1 MGVLLLPKVGIEI
14 NQAMKIDGYLLEK
27 DTVINPDE
35 NYIISRDKQ
44 GNVVSYYK
52 DDIWDFKYYKSNSKS
67 SEKIFFEK
75 IHTKEIRKEAKRLI
89 FIIMAFKKG
98 KGSSAI
104 STNTLIGLYYNSMIA
119 PISIYSI
126 KENIFMKEFFE
137 DSNHILKYINNFC
150 TNTNQIIILRSM
162 LELLHSI
169 NNQLSGINFK
179 KDDKL
184 FDYLGQI
191 IHTQRYKINQ
201 TEVIPIRILQNSI
214 KQRWEQVDLLESNLN
229 SLILFIEN
237 IINIEHYACSNS
249 TYEKYKNSVDGI
261 IKWNEAIS
269 DCGLKELFETYNIQN
284 KRLFRSF
291 IKKIQGTVK
300 HLIHAYS
307 GMRDQEVISLKN
319 NCYKEELVDDTNIVR
334 IIGITTKLEGRHKLT
349 NWITSSIIFKAINI
363 LREINRA
370 ILKNIECEYN
380 TQYLFLSPK
389 MINYENHKIKNNYQF
404 QTHDQLPLNQNEILI
419 DREDLTQ
426 LKNINYLKDYDSSSH
441 FQLGSVWNF
450 YFHQYRRTL
459 AVYSI
464 QSGLVSLGSLQWQ
477 LKHLFKEMTLYYANG
492 ASRAKKI
499 FDLEDDHIALE
510 MNQIKPEID
519 AISYIENVLLSN
531 EKLYGAHGK
540 FIESIRDENKIF
552 FKKDRAKIIQKFKN
566 GELAFKETA
575 LGACVT
581 IEPCNESLLGSIT
594 ACIDCAF
601 AVHKISKIEKLIDE
615 QNYLINVLDKNSVEY
630 RTEKLELEKLKTFL
644 KTVSKD

>member
-1 MGVLLLPKVGIEI
+1 
-14 NQAMKIDGYLLEK
+14 
-27 DTVINPDE
+27 
-35 NYIISRDKQ
+35 
-44 GNVVSYYK
+44 
-52 DDIWDFKYYKSNSKS
+52 
-67 SEKIFFEK
+67 
-75 IHTKEIRKEAKRLI
+75 
-89 FIIMAFKKG
+89 
-98 KGSSAI
+98 
-104 STNTLIGLYYNSMIA
+104 
-119 PISIYSI
+119 
-126 KENIFMKEFFE
+126 
-137 DSNHILKYINNFC
+137 
-150 TNTNQIIILRSM
+150 M

-229 SLILFIEN
+229 GLTLFIEN

-249 TYEKYKNSVDGI
+249 TYEKYKNSVDEI

-307 GMRDQEVISLKN
+307 GMRDQEAISLKN
-319 NCYKEELVDDTNIVR
+319 DCYKEELVDDTNIVK
-334 IIGITTKLEGRHKLT
+334 IIGITTKLEGRQRLT

-370 ILKNIECEYN
+370 ILKNIDCEYN

-404 QTHDQLPLNQNEILI
+404 QTHDQLPLKQDEILI
-419 DREDLTQ
+419 DREDLKQ

-441 FQLGSVWNF
+441 FQIGSVWTF

-540 FIESIRDENKIF
+540 FIESLRDENKIF

-594 ACIDCAF
+594 ACVDCAF
-601 AVHKISKIEKLIDE
+601 AAHKISKIKKLIDE
-615 QNYLINVLDKNSVEY
+615 QNYLISVLDKNSVEY
-630 RTEKLELEKLKTFL
+630 RTEKIELEKLKTFL

>member
-14 NQAMKIDGYLLEK
+14 NQAMKIDSYLLEK

-35 NYIISRDKQ
+35 NYIISRDKH

-52 DDIWDFKYYKSNSKS
+52 DDIWDFKHYKSNSKS

-75 IHTKEIRKEAKRLI
+75 IYTKEIRKEAKRLV

-98 KGSSAI
+98 KGSSAM
-104 STNTLIGLYYNSMIA
+104 SNNTLISLYYNSMIV

-137 DSNHILKYINNFC
+137 DSSHIVKYINNFC
-150 TNTNQIIILRSM
+150 TNSNQIIILRSM

-184 FDYLGQI
+184 FNYLGQV
-191 IHTQRYKINQ
+191 IHTRRYKINQ

-214 KQRWEQVDLLESNLN
+214 KQRWEQIDLLESNLKN
-229 SLILFIEN
+229 LTLFIEN

-249 TYEKYKNSVDGI
+249 TYEKYRNSIGGI

-269 DCGLKELFETYNIQN
+269 DCTLDELFKTYSIKN

-307 GMRDQEVISLKN
+307 GMRDQEAISLKN
-319 NCYKEELVDDTNIVR
+319 DCYKEELVDDTNIVR
-334 IIGITTKLEGRHKLT
+334 IIGITTKLEGRHRLT

-363 LREINRA
+363 LREINRV

-380 TQYLFLSPK
+380 AQDIFLSPK
-389 MINYENHKIKNNYQF
+389 MITYGNNKIKNSYQF
-404 QTHDQLPLNQNEILI
+404 QTHDQLPLKQDELLI
-419 DREDLTQ
+419 DSEDFKQ
-426 LKNINYLKDYDSSSH
+426 LKNINYLKDYDSSSY
-441 FQLGSVWNF
+441 FQIGSEWTF

-499 FDLEDDHIALE
+499 FDLEDNHIAIE
-510 MNQIKPEID
+510 MDQIKPEIA

-552 FKKDRAKIIQKFKN
+552 FKEDRVKIIKKFRN
-566 GELAFKETA
+566 GELAFKETP

-601 AVHKISKIEKLIDE
+601 ATHKISKIKKLIDE
-615 QNYLINVLDKNSVEY
+615 QNYLVSVLDKNSVEY
-630 RTEKLELEKLKTFL
+630 RTEKLELEKLRIFL
-644 KTVSKD
+644 KTLNKD